1 MLATAWRAAGPA
13 LSRCGTPGDRS
24 SMRFRSASGEGEPMS
39 EDPGKDEGRYI
50 GRQVRAIRAR
60 RGISQQVLADR
71 VGVSRGAIA
80 KYENGERP
88 IDSRRTLHT
97 LAQALGVMVGDLTGD
112 QDDRFDP
119 SSAGFHAAVPDIETA
134 LWTRGDTTPT
144 APPRSLGDLAA
155 TARHA
160 AHLRRAC
167 DYAALGPL
175 LPSLLTDCYRLTRE
189 STGADRDTAWDVLAA
204 AAYTTAA
211 SLKARGYSALAWT
224 AAQEI
229 ERATENIG
237 GTSGPATAAFTR
249 SQILLSRPG
258 SLTAA
263 LDGAANAAEHL
274 GPDVRSRGEIE
285 THGMLH
291 LQAALVTAALGGD
304 PADHLNEAS
313 QQVTRLDH
321 VPPETATLRNPTF
334 DATNVILWRMSAAM
348 EQREPGQ
355 VLQLASTLNP
365 RTIPAQGRRAQYFVE
380 IGRAHALRRDHR
392 NCLHAL
398 LHAEHIAPQQIR
410 GMTHVRELVT
420 HMMRT
425 AHRNLTTGD
434 LGRLAKRI
442 GAIPT

>member
-1 MLATAWRAAGPA
+1 M
-13 LSRCGTPGDRS
+13 
-24 SMRFRSASGEGEPMS
+24 SG
-39 EDPGKDEGRYI
+39 DPGKDEGRYI

-88 IDSRRTLHT
+88 IDSRRTLHA

-112 QDDRFDP
+112 RDDRFDP

-134 LWTRGDTTPT
+134 LWTHGNTTT
-144 APPRSLGDLAA
+144 AGPPRSLDELTAA
-155 TARHA
+155 TKYA
-160 AHLRRAC
+160 ADLRRAC
-167 DYAALGPL
+167 DYAKLGPL
-175 LPSLLTDCYRLTRE
+175 LAPLLTDCYRHTRDA
-189 STGADRDTAWDVLAA
+189 TGTDLDRSWDTLAA
-204 AAYTTAA
+204 AAYLTAQSA
-211 SLKARGYSALAWT
+211 SRRGYPALAWT

-229 ERATENIG
+229 ERATQNIG
-237 GTSGPATAAFTR
+237 GTSGPATAAYTR
-249 SQILLSRPG
+249 SQTLLARPG
-258 SLTAA
+258 TLPAA
-263 LDGAANAAEHL
+263 LQDAETTAERL
-274 GPDVRSRGEIE
+274 APDVRSVEEIE
-285 THGMLH
+285 TYGMLH

-304 PADHLNEAS
+304 PADHLNEADE
-313 QQVTRLDH
+313 QVARLEHADADN
-321 VPPETATLRNPTF
+321 TLLRNPTF
-334 DATNVILWRMSAAM
+334 NAPNVILWRMSAAM
-348 EQREPGQ
+348 EQREPGR
-355 VLQLASTLNP
+355 VLQLAPTLDP

-442 GAIPT
+442 GAVPT

>member
-1 MLATAWRAAGPA
+1 
-13 LSRCGTPGDRS
+13 
-24 SMRFRSASGEGEPMS
+24 MS
-39 EDPGKDEGRYI
+39 EDLGKDDEGRYI
-50 GRQVRAIRAR
+50 GRRVRTIRLR

-88 IDSRRTLHT
+88 IDSRRTLHA
-97 LAQALGVMVGDLTGD
+97 LAQALGVAVGDLTGD

-119 SSAGFHAAVPDIETA
+119 SSAGFHAAVPAIETA
-134 LWTRGDTTPT
+134 LWTRGDSTPI
-144 APPRSLGDLAA
+144 APPRSLEDLAA

-175 LPSLLTDCYRLTRE
+175 LPPLLTDCYRRTRD
-189 STGADRDTAWDVLAA
+189 STGADRDVAWDVLAA

-211 SLKARGYSALAWT
+211 SLKARGYPALAWT
-224 AAQEI
+224 ASQEI
-229 ERATENIG
+229 EYATANIG

-258 SLTAA
+258 SLKAA
-263 LDGAANAAEHL
+263 LDGAADVAERL
-274 GPDVRSRGEIE
+274 GSDVRSLGEIE
-285 THGMLH
+285 TYGMLH

-304 PADHLNEAS
+304 PGDHLDEAR
-313 QQVTRLDH
+313 QQVTRLAQ

-334 DATNVILWRMSAAM
+334 DAANVTLWQMSAAM
-348 EQREPGQ
+348 ERREPGQ
-355 VLQLASTLNP
+355 VLELAPTLDP
-365 RTIPAQGRRAQYFVE
+365 QTIPAEGRRAQYFVE
-380 IGRAHALRRDHR
+380 IGRAHALRRDYR
-392 NCLHAL
+392 NSLHAL
-398 LHAEHIAPQQIR
+398 LRAEHIAPQQIR
-410 GMTHVRELVT
+410 GMTHVRELVG

-425 AHRNLTTGD
+425 ARRDLTTGD

-442 GAIPT
+442 GAVPT

>member
-1 MLATAWRAAGPA
+1 
-13 LSRCGTPGDRS
+13 
-24 SMRFRSASGEGEPMS
+24 MS
-39 EDPGKDEGRYI
+39 EGQGNDEGRYI
-50 GRQVRAIRAR
+50 GRQVRAVRAR

-88 IDSRRTLHT
+88 IDSRRTLHA
-97 LAQALGVMVGDLTGD
+97 LAQALGVAVGDLTGD

-119 SSAGFHAAVPDIETA
+119 SSAGFHAAVPAIETA

-144 APPRSLGDLAA
+144 APPRSLTELAA
-155 TARHA
+155 AARHA

-167 DYAALGPL
+167 DYAALGPM
-175 LPSLLTDCYRLTRE
+175 LPALLTDCYRHARD
-189 STGADRDTAWDVLAA
+189 SAGADRNLAWDVLAA

-229 ERATENIG
+229 EHATANIG
-237 GTSGPATAAFTR
+237 GTSGSATAAFTR

-263 LDGAANAAEHL
+263 LDGATNAAERL
-274 GPDVRSRGEIE
+274 GPEVRSRGEIE
-285 THGMLH
+285 TYGMLH

-304 PADHLNEAS
+304 PGDHLDEAS
-313 QQVTRLDH
+313 EQVTRLGQA
-321 VPPETATLRNPTF
+321 PPESATLRNPTF
-334 DATNVILWRMSAAM
+334 DAANVILWRMSAAM
-348 EQREPGQ
+348 EKREPGQ
-355 VLQLASTLNP
+355 VLQLAPTLDP
-365 RTIPAQGRRAQYFVE
+365 QTIPAEGRRAQYFVE
-380 IGRAHALRRDHR
+380 IGRAHALRRDYH
-392 NCLHAL
+392 NSLHAL
-398 LHAEHIAPQQIR
+398 LRAEHIAPQQVR
-410 GMTHVRELVT
+410 GMTHVRELVG

-442 GAIPT
+442 GAVPS

>member
-1 MLATAWRAAGPA
+1 
-13 LSRCGTPGDRS
+13 
-24 SMRFRSASGEGEPMS
+24 MS
-39 EDPGKDEGRYI
+39 EGQGNDEGRYI

-88 IDSRRTLHT
+88 IDSRRTLHA
-97 LAQALGVMVGDLTGD
+97 LAQALGVAVGDLTGD
-112 QDDRFDP
+112 QNDRFDP
-119 SSAGFHAAVPDIETA
+119 SSAGFHAAVPAIETA

-144 APPRSLGDLAA
+144 APPRSLTELAA
-155 TARHA
+155 AARHA

-167 DYAALGPL
+167 DYAALGPM
-175 LPSLLTDCYRLTRE
+175 LPALLTDCYRHARD
-189 STGADRDTAWDVLAA
+189 SAGADRDLAWDVLAA

-229 ERATENIG
+229 EHATANIG
-237 GTSGPATAAFTR
+237 GTSGSATATFTR

-263 LDGAANAAEHL
+263 LDGATNAAERL
-274 GPDVRSRGEIE
+274 GPEVRSRGEIE
-285 THGMLH
+285 TYGMLH

-304 PADHLNEAS
+304 PGGHLDEAS
-313 QQVTRLDH
+313 EQVTRLDQA
-321 VPPETATLRNPTF
+321 PPETATLRNPTF
-334 DATNVILWRMSAAM
+334 DAANVILWRMSAAM
-348 EQREPGQ
+348 EKREPGQ
-355 VLQLASTLNP
+355 VLELAPTLDP
-365 RTIPAQGRRAQYFVE
+365 QTIPAEGRRAQYFVE
-380 IGRAHALRRDHR
+380 IGRAHALRRDYH
-392 NCLHAL
+392 NSLHAL
-398 LHAEHIAPQQIR
+398 LRAEHIAPQQVR
-410 GMTHVRELVT
+410 GMTHVRELVG

-434 LGRLAKRI
+434 PGRLAKRI
-442 GAIPT
+442 GAVPS